1 MNEEKLISGRY
12 QVNVKTAR
20 KIKLYALIKKVNVS
34 DIVRFILERDINEYL
49 PDDIFKEVDGNI
61 T

>member
-20 KIKLYALIKKVNVS
+20 KIKLYAMIKNVS
-34 DIVRFILERDINEYL
+34 VGAIVRIILERDINEYL
-49 PDDIFKEVDGNI
+49 PDDVFKEIDIGDV
-61 T
+61 